1 MYLTIMRPE
10 LAASVATFSGGLSVL
25 SSQQSGLNRTVL
37 IIKASKESILTAKL
51 EGEFKFYLA
60 PAQIS
65 GQPCMAVVT
74 AFFDNADSPLTILSP
89 LIAGERL
96 PEALEKLPNAF
107 DVCFFDEHNREVFAC
122 NAYAELSAFRAALQ
136 SCAKAARNDGVELMQ
151 RAHEWFAWRSDDD
164 DCRAIPVKLSDTL
177 LPVDLVHYNMRE
189 DAHGYLGSPGFSRS
203 TLQRPEPGAQ
213 QELDIIMLLQRA
225 YTPRQIV
232 HSPVKVADNEE
243 LVDIAVA
250 GTHCTLLIQAKDSPN
265 TDQGLRTSLER
276 KQSKSVSQLK
286 GGLSQVGGAVSCI
299 RRTTGLELKL
309 ADNEKL
315 DIDLSARPLVGVVV
329 VKELFLDKFDIYSDL
344 AIKTMEKFGLPVV
357 FFDYAEFERMTRYC
371 SSEAKLLSAFDQILS
386 VAIETGHYPRLSF
399 DTSQA

>member
-10 LAASVATFSGGLSVL
+10 IAACVATFSGGLSVL
-25 SSQQSGLNRTVL
+25 SRQQSGLSRTVL
-37 IIKASKESILTAKL
+37 IIKTSKESILTAKL
-51 EGEFKFYLA
+51 QGVFKFYLA

-136 SCAKAARNDGVELMQ
+136 SCAKAARSDGVELMQ

-177 LPVDLVHYNMRE
+177 LPVDVVHYNMRE
-189 DAHGYLGSPGFSRS
+189 DSHGYLGSPGFSRS
-203 TLQRPEPGAQ
+203 TLRRPEPGAQ
-213 QELDIIMLLQRA
+213 QELDIIMLLQRV
-225 YTPRQIV
+225 YTPSQIV

-250 GTHCTLLIQAKDSPN
+250 GAHCTLLIQAKDSPN
-265 TDQGLRTSLER
+265 TDQTLKSSLER
-276 KQSKSVSQLK
+276 KQTKSVSQLK
-286 GGLSQVGGAVSCI
+286 VGLSQLGGAVSSLQ
-299 RRTTGLELKL
+299 RNPNLKL
-309 ADNEKL
+309 AGNGVL
-315 DIDLSARPLVGVVV
+315 DTDLTARPLVGVVI
-329 VKELFLDKFDIYSDL
+329 VKELFPGRFDVYSEL
-344 AIKTMEKFGLPVV
+344 AVKTMGKFGLPVV
-357 FFDYAEFERMTRYC
+357 FFDYPEFERITRHC
-371 SSEAKLLSAFDQILS
+371 TSEKELLSAFDQILGA
-386 VAIETGHYPRLSF
+386 VTQTGLYPRISF
-399 DTSQA
+399 DTCQAI

>member
-10 LAASVATFSGGLSVL
+10 IAACVATFSGGLSVL
-25 SSQQSGLNRTVL
+25 SSQQSGLSRTVL

-96 PEALEKLPNAF
+96 LEALENLPDAF

-122 NAYAELSAFRAALQ
+122 NAYAELSAFRTALQ
-136 SCAKAARNDGVELMQ
+136 SCAKAARSDGVELMQ

-177 LPVDLVHYNMRE
+177 LPVDVVHYNMRE

-203 TLQRPEPGAQ
+203 TLRRPEPGAQ
-213 QELDIIMLLQRA
+213 QELDIIMLLQRV

-250 GTHCTLLIQAKDSPN
+250 GAHCTLLIQAKDSPN
-265 TDQGLRTSLER
+265 TDQTLKSSLER
-276 KQSKSVSQLK
+276 KQTKSVSQLK
-286 GGLSQVGGAVSCI
+286 VGLSQLGGAVSSLQ
-299 RRTTGLELKL
+299 RTPNLKL
-309 ADNEKL
+309 AGDGVL
-315 DIDLSARPLVGVVV
+315 DTDLTARPLVGVVI
-329 VKELFLDKFDIYSDL
+329 VKELFPGRFDVYSEL
-344 AIKTMEKFGLPVV
+344 AVKTMEKFGLPVV
-357 FFDYAEFERMTRYC
+357 FFDYPEFERTTRHC
-371 SSEAKLLSAFDQILS
+371 TSEKELLSAFDQILGA
-386 VAIETGHYPRLSF
+386 VTKTGLYPRISF
-399 DTSQA
+399 DTCQAI

>member
-10 LAASVATFSGGLSVL
+10 LAACVATFSGGLSVL
-25 SSQQSGLNRTVL
+25 SSQQSGLSRTVL

-65 GQPCMAVVT
+65 GQPCMAVIT

-136 SCAKAARNDGVELMQ
+136 SCAKAARSDGVELMQ
-151 RAHEWFAWRSDDD
+151 RAHEWFACRSDDD
-164 DCRAIPVKLSDTL
+164 DCKAIPVKLSDTL
-177 LPVDLVHYNMRE
+177 LPVDVVHYNMRE
-189 DAHGYLGSPGFSRS
+189 DAHGYLGSPGYSRS
-203 TLQRPEPGAQ
+203 TLRRPEPGVQ
-213 QELDIIMLLQRA
+213 QELDIIMLLQRV
-225 YTPRQIV
+225 YTPSQIV

-265 TDQGLRTSLER
+265 TDQALRTSLER

-286 GGLSQVGGAVSCI
+286 GGLSQLGGAVSCI
-299 RRTTGLELKL
+299 RRTTGL
-309 ADNEKL
+309 
-315 DIDLSARPLVGVVV
+315 VV
-329 VKELFLDKFDIYSDL
+329 VKELFPDKLDIYSDL

-357 FFDYAEFERMTRYC
+357 FFDYAELERMTRHC